1 MIAQALAH
9 LHATSGMDL
18 RPWSVTEYETLLA
31 DPKTIFVNDPM
42 GFAIGSC
49 IFDQAELLLIITRP
63 EFRGMGHG
71 ARVLSQFELNSRDR
85 GAASILLEV
94 SEQNASARRLYD
106 RHGYTQIGTR
116 RHYYKTLHGERQDA
130 VILRKEI

>member
-1 MIAQALAH
+1 MTAQALAH

-31 DPKTIFVNDPM
+31 DPKTILVNDPT
-42 GFAIGSC
+42 GFAIGSS
-49 IFDQAELLLIITRP
+49 IFDQAELLLIVIRP

-71 ARVLSQFELNSRDR
+71 ARVLSQFELYCRDR
-85 GAASILLEV
+85 GAVSIHLEV
-94 SEQNASARRLYD
+94 SEQNASARGLYA

-116 RHYYKTLHGERQDA
+116 RHYYKTLQGDRQDA